1 MKFYISLFF
10 CLAFN
15 IKLSL
20 AQHKVETHNDSIK
33 IDITKLG
40 DEINSSFDDYAPV
53 ITADGHQMFF
63 TSKRPF
69 TEKEKKKNKESTENI
84 YSTSLENE
92 KWNNAVALPKNVNI
106 EGRYNSNVAISNDGH
121 KLLIYQ
127 DDEKGNGDIFE
138 CSLKGTDWSNPISL
152 GDPINS
158 SNHESSATISPDG
171 KTIYFVS
178 NRVGGAGQ
186 RDIWKCTKTLE
197 GKWGK
202 AENLGRTINT
212 TMDEESIY
220 IHPDGKTL
228 YFSSKGHH
236 STGGYDVYRSTLVKG
251 KWTKPINLGKPINT
265 EADDLFFVLDASGK
279 RGYYTSSASG
289 NKDIYQID
297 FTPLKEEKIKQPLVT
312 ILKGIV
318 IDEVSKKPL
327 ESTIEIV
334 DNNTHELISKLNSN
348 SASGK
353 FLISLPSGHNY
364 GINVSADGYL
374 FHSENFELSDSSA
387 YAEVSK
393 QILMKKMEVGT
404 TIVLRNIFF
413 DVAKTTLRPSSV
425 TELNRLIDIMVKNP
439 NIQIEI
445 SGHTDNQG
453 SDVYNQNLSEGRAK
467 AVVDFLIEHKVDAAR
482 LTFKGYGESKPIDTN
497 DTDAGKQNNRRTEF
511 KILKI

>member
-1 MKFYISLFF
+1 
-10 CLAFN
+10 
-15 IKLSL
+15 
-20 AQHKVETHNDSIK
+20 
-33 IDITKLG
+33 
-40 DEINSSFDDYAPV
+40 
-53 ITADGHQMFF
+53 
-63 TSKRPF
+63 
-69 TEKEKKKNKESTENI
+69 
-84 YSTSLENE
+84 
-92 KWNNAVALPKNVNI
+92 
-106 EGRYNSNVAISNDGH
+106 
-121 KLLIYQ
+121 
-127 DDEKGNGDIFE
+127 
-138 CSLKGTDWSNPISL
+138 
-152 GDPINS
+152 
-158 SNHESSATISPDG
+158 
-171 KTIYFVS
+171 VS